1 MENWQALVLGIV
13 QGFTE
18 FLPISSSGHLILVP
32 WIGDWTYLKE
42 HPDFNVTFDVAL
54 NIGTLLATISYFWRD
69 LVALAGGFVRVVRH
83 RRIEQPIERQAM
95 LVVLASI
102 PAGLIGVLFASVLE
116 DTFGEPWQMAIFLSS
131 FGILLWIADAQP
143 ERETV
148 ETITRR
154 HALLIGCAQ
163 ALALM
168 PGVSRSGV
176 TITAGRFL
184 GLTRD
189 AAARFSFLIY
199 TPIVGAAVLY
209 KGAEAQREG
218 LPPGWEQPFLI
229 GILGST
235 VAGFIAIWALLAF
248 LRNHSYRPFVYYRI
262 AASIVILLLIATGV
276 REATF

>member
-1 MENWQALVLGIV
+1 
-13 QGFTE
+13 
-18 FLPISSSGHLILVP
+18 
-32 WIGDWTYLKE
+32 
-42 HPDFNVTFDVAL
+42 
-54 NIGTLLATISYFWRD
+54 
-69 LVALAGGFVRVVRH
+69 
-83 RRIEQPIERQAM
+83 M

-184 GLTRD
+184 GLD
-189 AAARFSFLIY
+189 ARRGRPLLVPHLHADRGRR
-199 TPIVGAAVLY
+199 GALQGRR
-209 KGAEAQREG
+209 GAEG